1 MKYDGWNGGGCR
13 NETRGYRNDAREA
26 LPAPHSYTPSGKDE
40 MGHANE
46 TMRGNRSKTREANS
60 RLTPVP
66 SPREGR
72 NDDDGENEV
81 KEGDKKETTR
91 TTKMKVKTTKRRRQL
106 NDPGQY

>member
-1 MKYDGWNGGGCR
+1 MDGMGVDVEMRQEDTGT
-13 NETRGYRNDAREA
+13 TRERPCPR
-26 LPAPHSYTPSGKDE
+26 LIPIPPLGKDE

-72 NDDDGENEV
+72 NDGDGENEV
-81 KEGDKKETTR
+81 KEGDKKETTS
-91 TTKMKVKTTKRRRQL
+91 TTKMKVQTTKRRRQL
-106 NDPGQY
+106 NNPGQY